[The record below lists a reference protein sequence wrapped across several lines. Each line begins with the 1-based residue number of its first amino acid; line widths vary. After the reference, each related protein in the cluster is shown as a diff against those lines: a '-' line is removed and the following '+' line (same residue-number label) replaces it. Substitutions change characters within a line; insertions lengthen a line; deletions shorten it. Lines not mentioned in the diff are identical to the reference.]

1 MKKFIAL
8 LHARNMEF
16 IRDRGTLIWNLMF
29 PVFLVFGFAFAF
41 SGGQENLYTVG
52 VLGEVEQGMAFSQL
66 DHVEYIEYEER
77 AEAVSKLRH
86 HQIDFLVDYSSG
98 EYYVGDSSSAGYI
111 VEKLFLAEGGA
122 GFDKQTITGR
132 PIRYV
137 DWFVPGVI
145 GMNMMFSCLFGVG
158 FVIVRYRKNG
168 VLKRLK
174 ATPVRPVEFVSAQAV
189 SRLLIVIL
197 TSVAVYTGSN
207 FFLDFLMLGSYVHLL
222 LVTAMGII
230 SMIALGMI
238 FAARIKSEELAN
250 GLMNLVLWP
259 MIVFSGVFF
268 SLEGTPSVL
277 QRVANLFPLTHFIES
292 ARAIMLDG
300 AGMMEIYPHLMALA
314 GLTVLFTG
322 VASLMF
328 KWE

>member
-1 MKKFIAL
+1 
-8 LHARNMEF
+8 
-16 IRDRGTLIWNLMF
+16 
-29 PVFLVFGFAFAF
+29 
-41 SGGQENLYTVG
+41 
-52 VLGEVEQGMAFSQL
+52 
-66 DHVEYIEYEER
+66 
-77 AEAVSKLRH
+77 
-86 HQIDFLVDYSSG
+86 
-98 EYYVGDSSSAGYI
+98 
-111 VEKLFLAEGGA
+111 
-122 GFDKQTITGR
+122 
-132 PIRYV
+132 
-137 DWFVPGVI
+137 
-145 GMNMMFSCLFGVG
+145 MNMMFSCLFGVG

>member
-16 IRDRGTLIWNLMF
+16 IRDRGTLVWNLMF
-29 PVFLVFGFAFAF
+29 PIFLVFGFAFAF
-41 SGGQENLYTVG
+41 SGGQENLYKVG
-52 VLGEVEQGMAFSQL
+52 VLGEIEQGMAFSQL
-66 DHVEYIEYEER
+66 EHVEYIEYEER
-77 AEAVSKLRH
+77 GEAVSKLRH
-86 HQIDFLVDYSSG
+86 HQIDFLVDYSNR
-98 EYYVGDSSSAGYI
+98 EYYVGDSSSAGYV
-111 VEKLFLAEGGA
+111 VERLFLAEGGA

-189 SRLLIVIL
+189 SRLMIVIL

-222 LVTAMGII
+222 LVTAMGIV

-268 SLEGTPSVL
+268 SLEGTPAVL
-277 QRVANLFPLTHFIES
+277 QRIANLFPLTHFIES

>member
-16 IRDRGTLIWNLMF
+16 IRDRGTLIWNVMF

-41 SGGQENLYTVG
+41 SGGQENLYKVG
-52 VLGEVEQGMAFSQL
+52 VIGEVHQEMAFTEL
-66 DHVEYIEYEER
+66 DHLEFIEYTGVE
-77 AEAVSKLRH
+77 EAVSKLRH
-86 HQIDFLVDYSSG
+86 HQIDFLVDFSAD

-111 VEKLFLAEGGA
+111 VEQLFRGA
-122 GFDKQTITGR
+122 GGGTFSKQTVTGR

-189 SRLLIVIL
+189 SRLMIVIL
-197 TSVAVYTGSN
+197 TSVVVYTGSN
-207 FFLDFLMLGSYVHLL
+207 YFLDFLMLGSYLDLL
-222 LVTAMGII
+222 LVTAMAII
-230 SMIALGMI
+230 CMIALGMI

-250 GLMNLVLWP
+250 GLMNLAIWP

-268 SLEGTPSVL
+268 SLEGTPRIL
-277 QRVANLFPLTHFIES
+277 QQIADLFPLTHFIES
-292 ARAIMLDG
+292 ARSIMLDG
-300 AGMMEIYPHLMALA
+300 AGLAQIYPHILALA
-314 GLTVLFTG
+314 GLTVIFTG
-322 VASLMF
+322 TASLMF